1 VAREEPLKVWER
13 PEPPARPAPAPLSR
27 ESIVRAAIE
36 LADRDGIGAVS
47 LRKVGAALDAG
58 PMRLY
63 GYVASKEELLD
74 LMVDQIYGE
83 IVPDEPSGDWRVRMR
98 AVAHGL
104 RSAAHRHEWFVDLLG
119 SRPHVGGPNS
129 LAYLEAALSALGGV
143 DGLDDI
149 DGVMMAARSVNA
161 YLVGAIRLEIAEAR
175 AERATGR
182 TKEQW
187 QGSTVDYL
195 RRMTAGG
202 RFPMLAAVMA
212 DETPEPDADTAFDL
226 GLDYV
231 LDGIANRHAPTSPMR
246 YALYGATEDGEP
258 AKPRTA
264 RRGARKA

>member
-1 VAREEPLKVWER
+1 MAHEEPLAVWER
-13 PEPPARPAPAPLSR
+13 PEPPARPAPTPLSR
-27 ESIVRAAIE
+27 EAIVRAAIE

-47 LRKVGAALDAG
+47 LRKIGSALDAG

-74 LMVDQIYGE
+74 LMLDKIFGE
-83 IVPDEPSGDWRVRMR
+83 IHGEIRSEVAPAEPTGDWRAKVR

-129 LAYLEAALSALGGV
+129 LAFLEAALSALSGV
-143 DGLDDI
+143 DGIDDAE
-149 DGVMMAARSVNA
+149 GAMMAARSVNA

-187 QGSTVDYL
+187 QESTVDYL

-212 DETPEPDADTAFDL
+212 AQNAEPDAGTAFDL
-226 GLDYV
+226 GLDYM
-231 LDGIANRHAPTSPMR
+231 LDGIADRHASASVMR
-246 YALYGATEDGEP
+246 FALDGA
-258 AKPRTA
+258 AKPRAA
-264 RRGARKA
+264 RDA